1 MAKQEKYKK
10 EFEKLDFKF
19 ETKLLN
25 LPTSADSQ
33 VIPSQEETQETDAL
47 FTQMGR
53 DIGDI
58 LAIYG
63 KAKSGYKSEGNIVDF
78 YE

>member
-19 ETKLLN
+19 ETKFLQI
-25 LPTSADSQ
+25 PQSQQSTRDTDSRE
-33 VIPSQEETQETDAL
+33 VDREYE
-47 FTQMGR
+47 QMGK
-53 DIGDI
+53 DISEI
-58 LAIYG
+58 MSIYQR
-63 KAKSGYKSEGNIVDF
+63 AKNGFKQEGQIVDF